1 MPTNLSILVYVGDP
15 VDLPEYRHAALFL
28 EFSNGS
34 TCVLHI
40 KGAPGILEFHM
51 KENYNPEQSQ
61 YLGKK
66 IPVAEIPESID
77 ELSIRGVISRTP
89 VKLDRDWNCQ
99 NWVEDALI
107 RMADNGY
114 IDISQQ
120 QSAFYSMF
128 DTCLEAA
135 LF

>member
-1 MPTNLSILVYVGDP
+1 MPTIVSILVYVASP

-40 KGAPGILEFHM
+40 EGAPGIFEFHL

-61 YLGKK
+61 CLAKK
-66 IPVAEIPESID
+66 IPVAEIPNSID

-99 NWVEDALI
+99 SWVGDALT
-107 RMADNGY
+107 RMVKNGQ
-114 IDISQQ
+114 IDIDQRE
-120 QSAFYSMF
+120 SAVYSMV
-128 DTCLEAA
+128 DACLEAA
-135 LF
+135 PF